1 MLMGYGSKLENYT
14 LIQEV
19 MNLTKSEEERKPQ
32 HNSIIVTYEIG
43 CLYEGDILHL
53 K

>member
-19 MNLTKSEEERKPQ
+19 MNLTKSQEERKPQ
-32 HNSIIVTYEIG
+32 HNYIITTYEVG
-43 CLYEGDILHL
+43 YLYERYILH
-53 K
+53 